1 MRERKYRR
9 FGEFLRDSPDVPMEH
24 RKLVGYDPS
33 KNGEREKLEKDKA
46 LAENGPGTK
55 DKPALAKAALAK
67 AEKALE
73 DFKSEMEDKLCADMD
88 ANRPAVMELFQLAK
102 AKVVR
107 KCMQK
112 LVDEVRGSQI
122 YVDGDGIPTIRR
134 KAKSSLRKIDT

>member
-1 MRERKYRR
+1 VRERKYRR

-55 DKPALAKAALAK
+55 DKPALAK

-134 KAKSSLRKIDT
+134 KAKTSLRKIDT